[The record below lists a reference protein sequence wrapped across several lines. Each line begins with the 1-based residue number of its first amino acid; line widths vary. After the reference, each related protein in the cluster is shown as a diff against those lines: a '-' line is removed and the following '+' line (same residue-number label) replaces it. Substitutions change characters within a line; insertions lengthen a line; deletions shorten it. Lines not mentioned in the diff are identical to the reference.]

1 MERIEIAAL
10 VLLATIG
17 VPACSRSDDAPV
29 IAVTSTAEPP
39 RDAVPAAD
47 RPPFA
52 LVDIG
57 ESARHLF
64 DAAEA
69 GNWSATAS
77 ALQTIDR
84 AKSDLPLPGRDEVV
98 SQFEARLASLR
109 GSVRTRDRIGTL
121 MDANALTRM
130 VAEISESFQTTVP
143 FEAVLLGY
151 YGRQLAVGIA
161 RGDQAMLARA
171 TADLRTVWN
180 KFQATVERHGW
191 IDEDRRFT
199 DIVVQ
204 LEGATRP
211 EEFVAPVRAELDEA
225 ERIEQRF
232 R

>member
-1 MERIEIAAL
+1 MERTGIAA
-10 VLLATIG
+10 VLLATAG
-17 VPACSRSDDAPV
+17 VLTCSRRDAAV
-29 IAVTSTAEPP
+29 TAVTSSAEPP

-47 RPPFA
+47 RPPLA

-57 ESARHLF
+57 DSARQLF

-69 GNWSATAS
+69 RNWSATAS

-84 AKSDLPLPGRDEVV
+84 AKSDLPLPDGDEVV
-98 SQFEARLASLR
+98 SQFQARLASLG
-109 GSVRTRDRIGTL
+109 GSVRARDRIGT
-121 MDANALTRM
+121 MIDANALTRL
-130 VAEISESFQTTVP
+130 VAELSQSFQTTVP

-161 RGDQAMLARA
+161 RRDQAMLARA

-180 KFQATVERHGW
+180 RFQATVERHGW

-199 DIVVQ
+199 DVVVQ
-204 LEGATRP
+204 LQGATRP
-211 EEFVAPVRAELDEA
+211 EEFVAPVRAELAEA
-225 ERIEQRF
+225 DRIEQRF